1 MLCIRDPCVAGGQD
15 ASVAWDNDSK
25 VDLWVT
31 GEAPGISRSFI
42 FHNFVTLI
50 PTDFGHFLGRYWI
63 QGLVLGDAGF
73 VRALA
78 L

>member
-1 MLCIRDPCVAGGQD
+1 MLCIRIPCAAGGQET
-15 ASVAWDNDSK
+15 SVAWDNDSK

-31 GEAPGISRSFI
+31 AEKPGFSRSFI
-42 FHNFVTLI
+42 FHNFVASIT
-50 PTDFGHFLGRYWI
+50 TDFGHFLGRYWI

-73 VRALA
+73 IRALA

>member
-1 MLCIRDPCVAGGQD
+1 MLCIRIPCAAGGLN
-15 ASVAWDNDSK
+15 ASAWDDDSK
-25 VDLWVT
+25 VDPWII
-31 GEAPGISRSFI
+31 GEKPGISRSFI
-42 FHNFVTLI
+42 FHNFVASIT
-50 PTDFGHFLGRYWI
+50 TDFGHFLGRYWI

>member
-1 MLCIRDPCVAGGQD
+1 MLCIRIPCAIEGPD
-15 ASVAWDNDSK
+15 ASVAWDDDSK

-31 GEAPGISRSFI
+31 GEKPGISRSFI
-42 FHNFVTLI
+42 SHNLVALI
-50 PTDFGHFLGRYWI
+50 TADFGHFLGRYWI

>member
-1 MLCIRDPCVAGGQD
+1 MLCIRVPCAAGGQD
-15 ASVAWDNDSK
+15 ASVAWGFESK
-25 VDLWVT
+25 VDLRVT
-31 GEAPGISRSFI
+31 RDKSGISRSFI
-42 FHNFVTLI
+42 FQNFVALI
-50 PTDFGHFLGRYWI
+50 TTDFGHFLGRCWI

>member
-1 MLCIRDPCVAGGQD
+1 MLCIRVPSAAGGQD
-15 ASVAWDNDSK
+15 ASVAWGDDSK
-25 VDLWVT
+25 VDIRVT
-31 GEAPGISRSFI
+31 GEKSGISRSFT
-42 FHNFVTLI
+42 FQNFVALI
-50 PTDFGHFLGRYWI
+50 TTDFGHFLGRYWI

>member
-1 MLCIRDPCVAGGQD
+1 MLCIRIPCATGGQD
-15 ASVAWDNDSK
+15 ASVACDDDSK

-31 GEAPGISRSFI
+31 AEKPGMSRSFI
-42 FHNFVTLI
+42 SHNFVALMTADL
-50 PTDFGHFLGRYWI
+50 GHFLGRYWI